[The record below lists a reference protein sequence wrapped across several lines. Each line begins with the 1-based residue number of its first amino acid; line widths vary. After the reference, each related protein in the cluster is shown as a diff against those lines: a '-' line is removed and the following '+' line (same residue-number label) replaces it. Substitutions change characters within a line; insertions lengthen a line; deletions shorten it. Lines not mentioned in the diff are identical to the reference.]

1 MQVRASTS
9 DHGYVPLSTL
19 TSTNN
24 CKLWAKCKIQ
34 PQWKVLGSNQ
44 RQADTGGES
53 AFRKKRIVL
62 GEFYFLWLLA
72 WEQVQVCA
80 IQGQRVRMRWLKWR
94 EKNPIVLLAWSTR
107 RQSLGASIGS
117 QKWERYPQEL
127 KGSDNWKWVGR
138 PSTLFVVLFCIIC
151 IYFCLNAITC
161 NKKFNKLLNSSST
174 SFLSM
179 LSDFF
184 LRHLIR
190 RGTSP
195 LSLG

>member
-62 GEFYFLWLLA
+62 GEFYFFVAFSLRAGSSLCHAGAEGEDETVKMEGKKPHSLTGLKYQKTEFGGIHRLSKVRKISPRIESLWQL
-72 WEQVQVCA
+72 E
-80 IQGQRVRMRWLKWR
+80 
-94 EKNPIVLLAWSTR
+94 
-107 RQSLGASIGS
+107 
-117 QKWERYPQEL
+117 
-127 KGSDNWKWVGR
+127 VGR
-138 PSTLFVVLFCIIC
+138 KTFHFVCYALLYYLHLFLFE
-151 IYFCLNAITC
+151 C
-161 NKKFNKLLNSSST
+161 NYL
-174 SFLSM
+174 
-179 LSDFF
+179 
-184 LRHLIR
+184 
-190 RGTSP
+190 
-195 LSLG
+195 